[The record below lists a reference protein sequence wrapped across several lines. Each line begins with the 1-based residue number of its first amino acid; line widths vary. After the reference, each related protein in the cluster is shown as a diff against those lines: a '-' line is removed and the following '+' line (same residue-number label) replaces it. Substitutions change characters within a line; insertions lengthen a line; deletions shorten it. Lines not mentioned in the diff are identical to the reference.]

1 MGLRK
6 PAFTK
11 YEAVI
16 LLDGYLDALSGRLSR
31 QASVRRV
38 SKDLRTLAINQGIS
52 IDESYRNV
60 NGITFQMSRME
71 SAYQGQTI
79 SISRT
84 KLFDEIV
91 SLYRNNRQEYET
103 ILKEAIKMAAERS
116 SVKENFKNYLTA
128 KVGSQKVKSFFWC
141 YKEIEDFCLKIHI
154 LDKPL
159 FETTDLQSI
168 LRVQKAIENYKTF
181 RATHRKYD
189 IIVEA
194 GRYYYEY
201 IKEEHFTSPEENSLS
216 NQVEKHTINSSDSPN
231 NETNNNVSQNDEILE
246 NPIQIDEI
254 DNKEMIPSKD
264 ELFIRTEQDDRL
276 VHKYP
281 IIYKRVFV
289 ALKALSIIQPEGVS
303 IDRIYN
309 HINRIGRCADIENIL
324 DNASWS
330 MTKGETYLF
339 SNNIE
344 LHNDLS
350 KINSVSSLEND
361 GKNAEVKNS
370 TIKIIDEL
378 EENTIDFNN
387 IGNLSFT
394 TPIKFSYF
402 GNVFDCN
409 IWREIYVT
417 FVSLLYKDNADLF
430 RSGSTFFWNGERKIF
445 GTESDK
451 ERMLAPKPIPGTNL
465 YLETNLNA
473 NDIVSR
479 IKTLLDYCHVD
490 YKNVVLI
497 YKRKAI
503 SSPTDQRTNTVNA
516 TKSEASVIGERLF
529 ADYLKNTLHLSGST
543 SRGYASAIRGCERFA
558 LEHEYSIFQIYGIDP
573 QKARSNLNIILND
586 PEFISFN
593 RDQHNRFKVAIAKYE
608 QFLDANEEATEINDT
623 SIADKVH
630 NNEEYESV
638 LEKYFSKGFRL
649 DSAIEIKR
657 FRKCFE
663 SIHEKQLEDSDDQIE
678 QTIKGMSLIYENRAY
693 LPKMMLSPEVK
704 EKLFAFIK
712 ENFNDGKKSIY
723 FQAIFSAFSS
733 EFLDCH
739 IYDADMLRIYLT
751 QVNDGSFYVKKN
763 SITLDP
769 WDSATPQDEI
779 RAYLKQS
786 DKPVTYEELYNA
798 LPHLPKEKIRQV
810 LGMNTEFVNNGV
822 GCYFHQSCLRVTEE
836 EMENISKI
844 INSVIQEKK
853 FISGTELYQDVK
865 AKYPYI
871 MDNNTEISI
880 YGFRDAIKY
889 RLKEQFSF
897 NGNIISR
904 KGEALTMQDVFADF
918 CKSKDSF
925 TLNELS
931 TLAKEMGSPIY
942 FNPVYDNSLR
952 ISETEFVSKD
962 RAQFHIE
969 ESDDAIDR
977 ICTGKYIGIKKIQDF
992 VVFPEAG
999 FPWNGYLLQ
1008 HFVYAYSNRY
1018 KLVHN
1023 GFNAYSF
1030 DGAIVKRNAGIDT
1043 FDDLLIDALVRSNI
1057 TLSKEQALEFLQNEG
1072 YITRRRYTPIE
1083 QIIIRAKALRNHKGV

>member
-6 PAFTK
+6 SAFTK

-38 SKDLRTLAINQGIS
+38 SKDLRALAINQGFP

-60 NGITFQMSRME
+60 NGITFQMCRME
-71 SAYQGQTI
+71 SAYQGQTV
-79 SISRT
+79 SISST

-91 SLYRNNRQEYET
+91 TLYRDNRQEYET
-103 ILKEAIKMAAERS
+103 ILKEAMKMAAERS
-116 SVKENFKNYLTA
+116 SVEESFKIYLTA
-128 KVGSQKVKSFFWC
+128 KIGPKKVKSLFWC
-141 YKEIEDFCLKIHI
+141 YKEIEDFCFKIHI

-159 FETTDLQSI
+159 FETKDIQSI
-168 LRVQKAIENYKTF
+168 QRVQVAIENYKTF

-201 IKEEHFTSPEENSLS
+201 IRDGEFTTHEKPSIDNHSSEDAINTSRLPVEKSNSTASIYKESLENSM
-216 NQVEKHTINSSDSPN
+216 
-231 NETNNNVSQNDEILE
+231 
-246 NPIQIDEI
+246 QIDETVHQEKI
-254 DNKEMIPSKD
+254 SSDD
-264 ELFIRTEQDDRL
+264 ELMLRTEQDDRL

-289 ALKALSIIQPEGVS
+289 ALQALSIILPEGVS

-330 MTKGETYLF
+330 MTKGDAYLF
-339 SNNIE
+339 SSNIE
-344 LHNDLS
+344 LHNDR
-350 KINSVSSLEND
+350 
-361 GKNAEVKNS
+361 KNS
-370 TIKIIDEL
+370 FLSLDNNVINPETKDSTVTIVNEPV
-378 EENTIDFNN
+378 ENTIDFNN
-387 IGNLSFT
+387 IVDLSFT
-394 TPIKFSYF
+394 TPVKFSYF
-402 GNVFDCN
+402 RNSIECN
-409 IWREIYVT
+409 IWRETFVQ
-417 FVSLLYKDNADLF
+417 FVSLLYMDYANLF
-430 RSGSTFFWNGERKIF
+430 IPGSTYFWDGERKIL
-445 GTESDK
+445 GTESDREK
-451 ERMLAPKPIPGTNL
+451 MLAPKSIPGTNL
-465 YLETNLNA
+465 FLETNLNA

-490 YKNVVLI
+490 YKNVVII
-497 YKRKAI
+497 YKKKAVG
-503 SSPTDQRTNTVNA
+503 SKTDRETTLINPP
-516 TKSEASVIGERLF
+516 KSELSVIGERLF
-529 ADYLKNTLHLSGST
+529 ASYLKNTLHLSGST
-543 SRGYASAIRGCERFA
+543 SRGYASAIRGCEKFA
-558 LEHEYSIFQIYGIDP
+558 LEHEYSIFHIYGIDP
-573 QKARSNLNIILND
+573 QEARSNLKKLLND

-593 RDQHNRFKVAIAKYE
+593 RDQHNRYKVAIAKYE
-608 QFLDANEEATEINDT
+608 QYLDTNEKSEKIQDT
-623 SIADKVH
+623 VVSDEVH
-630 NNEEYESV
+630 NNEKYESV

-649 DSAIEIKR
+649 GSSIEIKR

-663 SIHEKQLEDSDDQIE
+663 SIHETQLEDSDDQIE
-678 QTIKGMSLIYENRAY
+678 QTIKEMSLIYENRAY
-693 LPKMMLSPEVK
+693 LPKTMLSPDIK
-704 EKLFAFIK
+704 EKLFEFIK
-712 ENFNDGKKSIY
+712 ENFNNGKKSLY
-723 FQAIFSAFSS
+723 FQAIFSAFAS

-779 RAYLKQS
+779 REYLKQS

-810 LGMNTEFVNNGV
+810 LGMNAEFINNGV
-822 GCYFHQSCLRVTEE
+822 GCYFHQSCLHVTEE
-836 EMENISKI
+836 ETGKISNI
-844 INSVIQEKK
+844 INSVIQEKE

-871 MDNNTEISI
+871 MDNNTQISV
-880 YGFRDAIKY
+880 YGFRDAIKF

-931 TLAKEMGSPIY
+931 ILAKEMGSPIY
-942 FNPVYDNSLR
+942 FNSVYDNSLR
-952 ISETEFVSKD
+952 ISETQFVSKD
-962 RAQFHIE
+962 RAQFHID

-977 ICTGKYIGIKKIQDF
+977 FCTGKYVGMKKIQDF

-1008 HFVYAYSNRY
+1008 HFIYAYSNRY

-1043 FDDLLIDALVRSNI
+1043 FDDLIIDALVRSDI
-1057 TLSKEQALEFLQNEG
+1057 TLGKEQALEFLQNEG
-1072 YITRRRYTPIE
+1072 YITRRRYTFIE
-1083 QIIIRAKALRNHKGV
+1083 QIIIKAKALRNHKGV